1 MHTTYWYDPAP
12 VLAWINDTIQQGYG
26 QSPQR
31 TPDYWEGWRD
41 ALQHAKNTIQMHTD

>member
-12 VLAWINDTIQQGYG
+12 VLAWINDMLKQGYG

>member
-12 VLAWINDTIQQGYG
+12 VLAWINDMIQQGYG